1 MASFEGSIGVP
12 SGGFN
17 LLVEYSISQSID
29 GNYSDVSATGYVK
42 RNNSS
47 YYPYNSQSSS
57 SLTIDG
63 SSAGYSGSYNLGSD
77 GYKAIV
83 SHSKRVYHNSDGTK
97 GITISFSF
105 NGLLS
110 NWYPNGSIS
119 QYITLPTIPRASGVS
134 CSSPYIGD
142 TATIIIDRKSSNF
155 THTVSYH
162 IGSLTATI
170 ADKTSATVLSLNT
183 ESIKS
188 QIYGLMPNS
197 KSIAGTIRCRTY
209 SGNTKI
215 GDTQVANFN
224 LYAKENE
231 CKPDVS
237 GVVIDTNEDTID
249 LTGDSSIL
257 IKNASKPKVTVSATP
272 KYSSTISSYSINL
285 NDGQTSNSQ
294 EHTFDTINSNSITV
308 SATDSRGYSNS
319 STIDLTNRVI
329 DYVKLAFNEIDL
341 QRTEST
347 SSEVILNADGAFY
360 NGTFKNSSQLN
371 LRNIRVGDNLSGKT
385 LYFDFPSIVS
395 EEESYT
401 ILSTNNNK
409 GINYRGGESSQDVV
423 LNDEETI
430 YLAMYENKHLEESYT
445 QINLSNNFG
454 TVEYIDANSEIYS
467 YIYIQEG
474 ESTRN
479 SLNCSFM
486 YKESGTENWTNG
498 GTITP
503 TITNNT
509 FSFNNLSLGN
519 NFDYEKEYQ
528 FKIISTDLL
537 MTIGSENKD
546 IHVVTKGIAVV
557 EIGDSLV
564 NINGILT
571 VNDQSIMEQYSTTE
585 VKTNKVWIDGK
596 PIYSK
601 VIVLTIPNQSAPVT
615 ADITTHGIINYDKI
629 WLNGDSFLETTSGA
643 YKPLNMYEDSSYHIR
658 TEISR
663 EHNYIVVIPTANN
676 YYSGTAYIILEYTK
690 TTD

>member
-119 QYITLPTIPRASGVS
+119 QYITLPTIPRASAVS

-142 TATIIIDRKSSNF
+142 TAIITIDRKSSNF

-170 ADKTSATVLSLNT
+170 ADKTSSTVLSFNT

-188 QIYGLMPNS
+188 QIYALMPNA

-249 LTGDSSIL
+249 LTGDSSVL
-257 IKNASKPKVTVSATP
+257 VKNASKPKVTVSATP
-272 KYSSTISSYSINL
+272 KYSSSISSYSINL

-294 EHTFDTINSNSITV
+294 EYTFNTINSNSITI
-308 SATDSRGYSNS
+308 STTDSRGYSS
-319 STIDLTNRVI
+319 TDTIDLAGRVI
-329 DYVKLAFNEIDL
+329 DYVKLAFNELDL

-347 SSEVILNADGAFY
+347 SSEVILNANGAFY
-360 NGTFKNSSQLN
+360 NGDFSQSITN
-371 LRNIRVGDNLSGKT
+371 ALS
-385 LYFDFPSIVS
+385 
-395 EEESYT
+395 
-401 ILSTNNNK
+401 
-409 GINYRGGESSQDVV
+409 
-423 LNDEETI
+423 
-430 YLAMYENKHLEESYT
+430 
-445 QINLSNNFG
+445 
-454 TVEYIDANSEIYS
+454 
-467 YIYIQEG
+467 
-474 ESTRN
+474 
-479 SLNCSFM
+479 CSFQ
-486 YKESGTENWTNG
+486 YKESGSSAWIDG
-498 GTITP
+498 GTLTP

-509 FSFNNLSLGN
+509 FRFTNVSLGN
-519 NFDYEKEYQ
+519 MFDYEKEYQ
-528 FKIISTDLL
+528 FKIIANDLL
-537 MTIGSENKD
+537 MIVGNESKD
-546 IHVVTKGIAVV
+546 VHVVTKGIAVV
-557 EIGDSLV
+557 EIGDELV
-564 NINGILT
+564 NINGEFTINDIPISTGDSLPIGTIVDYDGNT
-571 VNDQSIMEQYSTTE
+571 VPSGYQQVNTYSTSE
-585 VKTNKVWIDGK
+585 VKTGDTWTNGK
-596 PIYSK
+596 PMYRKVVNGYVQETSSGYPRIQTNLTNVDTICSIISTLKYSSRYYTEM
-601 VIVLTIPNQSAPVT
+601 IVRNNFYIDSQE
-615 ADITTHGIINYDKI
+615 NYDI
-629 WLNGDSFLETTSGA
+629 VFITPPMSGDVCF
-643 YKPLNMYEDSSYHIR
+643 
-658 TEISR
+658 
-663 EHNYIVVIPTANN
+663 
-676 YYSGTAYIILEYTK
+676 IIEYTK
-690 TTD
+690 STD

>member
-83 SHSKRVYHNSDGTK
+83 SHSKRVYHNPDGTK

-134 CSSPYIGD
+134 CTSPNIGED
-142 TATIIIDRKSSNF
+142 GTINIDKKSNNF
-155 THTVSYH
+155 TSTVW
-162 IGSLTATI
+162 IVFGNVNQTI
-170 ADKTSATVLSLNT
+170 ATKTSNVSLPFRTND
-183 ESIKS
+183 IKS
-188 QIYGLMPNS
+188 QLYAQIPNA
-197 KSIAGTIRCRTY
+197 KSGVGTVYCDTY

-215 GDTQVANFN
+215 GETQSSRFY

-249 LTGDSSIL
+249 LTGDSSVL
-257 IKNASKPKVTVSATP
+257 VKNASKPKVTVSATP
-272 KYSSTISSYSINL
+272 KYSSTISGYSINL
-285 NDGQTSNSQ
+285 NDGQTSNNR
-294 EHTFDTINSNSITV
+294 ETTFNTINSNSITV

-319 STIDLTNRVI
+319 YTIDLTNRVI
-329 DYVKLAFNEIDL
+329 NYIKLAFNGIDL
-341 QRTEST
+341 QRPEST
-347 SSEVILNADGAFY
+347 SNEVILNANGAFY
-360 NGTFKNSSQLN
+360 NGDFSQSITN
-371 LRNIRVGDNLSGKT
+371 ELS
-385 LYFDFPSIVS
+385 
-395 EEESYT
+395 
-401 ILSTNNNK
+401 
-409 GINYRGGESSQDVV
+409 
-423 LNDEETI
+423 
-430 YLAMYENKHLEESYT
+430 
-445 QINLSNNFG
+445 
-454 TVEYIDANSEIYS
+454 
-467 YIYIQEG
+467 
-474 ESTRN
+474 
-479 SLNCSFM
+479 CSFQ
-486 YKESGTENWTNG
+486 YRESGAQSWTNG

-509 FSFNNLSLGN
+509 FRFTNVSLGTE
-519 NFDYEKEYQ
+519 FDYEKEYQ
-528 FKIISTDLL
+528 FKIIANDLL
-537 MTIGSENKD
+537 MTVGNESKD

-564 NINGILT
+564 NVNGDFTINDKSTDYIVESGTSGIW
-571 VNDQSIMEQYSTTE
+571 QYRKWNSGLAECWGTYYKYVDANRGWGSLYRGDTFKIDYPFTFIETPIETFGSHSEVTSFVLNYYGNSTTQSCTYNICYYQTSQFNAWLDLY
-585 VKTNKVWIDGK
+585 VRGK
-596 PIYSK
+596 WK
-601 VIVLTIPNQSAPVT
+601 
-615 ADITTHGIINYDKI
+615 
-629 WLNGDSFLETTSGA
+629 
-643 YKPLNMYEDSSYHIR
+643 
-658 TEISR
+658 
-663 EHNYIVVIPTANN
+663 
-676 YYSGTAYIILEYTK
+676 
-690 TTD
+690 